1 MLSYQGWPNIHF
13 SSGGEK
19 KHIQISLIFTYT
31 TDLSLFTKCEIVN
44 FFIWSKIVHCQLWHS
59 KKPHKKPKVSWSH
72 LNVKTHILRKC
83 YWNINGNIMCLQ
95 FEFVETLYFKQEKD
109 YINFKT
115 FKTYMDV
122 KMGHLFDQTKKFL

>member
-1 MLSYQGWPNIHF
+1 
-13 SSGGEK
+13 
-19 KHIQISLIFTYT
+19 
-31 TDLSLFTKCEIVN
+31 
-44 FFIWSKIVHCQLWHS
+44 
-59 KKPHKKPKVSWSH
+59 
-72 LNVKTHILRKC
+72 
-83 YWNINGNIMCLQ
+83 MCLQ